1 MKFLRKENIKR
12 YIPIIDT
19 LSNYKAKYI
28 PLDLIAAITLVA
40 ITIPEAVAYAQ
51 MAGVPP
57 EVGFYTIPLALFAY
71 AIFGSSR
78 NVIVGP
84 SSTIA
89 VMSAAVIGTLAIQG
103 TDDFLALTAA
113 LAIICG
119 LIFLI
124 FGIAKL
130 GFISNFISG
139 TVITGFIFGLALFII
154 IGQIPK
160 VLGISGTDG
169 NFFEKGVY
177 IVKNLGSIQ
186 WWTFLIG
193 GLSIIIL
200 FLLSKYVP
208 RIPGAIV
215 IVIISILMVT
225 FLNLEAKGVHIVG
238 EIPSALPKFSIPNIS
253 FNDIL
258 RLIPGA
264 LGIVFIGYA
273 ETLSASRNYGVKY
286 HYEVSPNQ
294 ELIALGVANL
304 GSGFSSG
311 FAVDASLSR
320 SAANDSA
327 GAKSQLSPIIAT
339 GLIIMVVIWLTPLF
353 YNLAEA
359 AIGAIIIHAVWHL
372 MKVRELKR
380 FYNIKRV
387 DFWLSL
393 VALFGVLIFGV
404 LPGLVIAVVASM
416 LAITLSSSKLNMV
429 QLGKAPD
436 SEVYTDIKRHPENK
450 KISRMVILRPD
461 SPIFYANIKQL
472 QVEIRNIIKSSKE
485 EIKAVIIDLEVTN
498 DLDIQSIDTLNE
510 IKEELEYRGIELI
523 LARVHG
529 RIQDLMNRSVLKD
542 MIDEKRVF
550 KSVSDAVSEFTKMN
564 NKNV

>member
-1 MKFLRKENIKR
+1 MKFFKKDNIKR
-12 YIPIIDT
+12 YIPIIDAFSDYRARY
-19 LSNYKAKYI
+19 LLMDFLGAV
-28 PLDLIAAITLVA
+28 TLVA
-40 ITIPEAVAYAQ
+40 ITVPEAVAYAQ

-57 EVGFYTIPLALFAY
+57 EVGFYTIPLAMLAY

-103 TDDFLALTAA
+103 TDEFLALTAA

-119 LIFLI
+119 VIFLI
-124 FGIAKL
+124 FGIARL
-130 GFISNFISG
+130 GFISNFISKP
-139 TVITGFIFGLALFII
+139 VITGFIFGLALYIAMR
-154 IGQIPK
+154 QIPK
-160 VLGISGTDG
+160 VIGISGTEG
-169 NFFEKGVY
+169 NFFEVGVH
-177 IVKNLGSIQ
+177 VVRNLGSIH

-193 GLSIIIL
+193 ALSIIIL
-200 FLLSKYVP
+200 FVLGKFVP

-215 IVIISILMVT
+215 IVIFSILVVT
-225 FLNLEAKGVHIVG
+225 FLNLESRGVHIVG
-238 EIPSALPKFSIPNIS
+238 DIPSALPKFAIP
-253 FNDIL
+253 DIGFGDIV
-258 RLIPGA
+258 RLLPGA

-273 ETLSASRNYGVKY
+273 ETLGAARDYGAKY

-339 GLIIMVVIWLTPLF
+339 GLIIMVVLWLTPF
-353 YNLAEA
+353 FHNLAEA

-372 MKVRELKR
+372 MKVGELR
-380 FYNIKRV
+380 RIYGIKKV

-393 VALFGVLIFGV
+393 VALFGVLVFGV

-416 LAITLSSSKLNMV
+416 LAMVFRSSKPNIV
-429 QLGKAPD
+429 QLGKVPD
-436 SEVYTDIKRHPENK
+436 RDVYTDIKRHPENK
-450 KISRMVILRPD
+450 TIEGLVILRPD
-461 SPIFYANIKQL
+461 ASLFYANINQL
-472 QVEIRNIIKSSKE
+472 HEEIRDTLKSSKE
-485 EIKAVIIDLEVTN
+485 EIKAVVIDMEATS
-498 DLDIQSIDTLNE
+498 DIDIETVDVLSE
-510 IKEELEYRGIELI
+510 IKDELKNKGIELM
-523 LARVHG
+523 LARVRG
-529 RIQDLMNRSVLKD
+529 SVRDIMKRSKLKE
-542 MIDEKRVF
+542 MIKEKRIFNTVR
-550 KSVSDAVSEFTKMN
+550 DAVAEYKKM
-564 NKNV
+564 KTW